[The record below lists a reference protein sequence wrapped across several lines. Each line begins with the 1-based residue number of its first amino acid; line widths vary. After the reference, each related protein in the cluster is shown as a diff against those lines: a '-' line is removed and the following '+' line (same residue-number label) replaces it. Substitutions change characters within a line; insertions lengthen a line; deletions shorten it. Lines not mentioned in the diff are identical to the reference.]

1 LISSA
6 FPTKTNWRVSVGK
19 YLAMIW
25 LAFAKSSHQHFF
37 EIVYKRFVKIY
48 QNICVSKLACC
59 SVVSYRGETVLY
71 IILAEANDFSSIPF
85 YATY

>member
-37 EIVYKRFVKIY
+37 EIVYKRFVKIIPEHLC
-48 QNICVSKLACC
+48 QQAGLLFGSFVSWGNCPLH
-59 SVVSYRGETVLY
+59 
-71 IILAEANDFSSIPF
+71 NFSRSQ
-85 YATY
+85 